1 MTDVLGRRGVEVRT
15 LGIGERGR
23 GCEAVEDEPR
33 ARWVDEDGDGS
44 HTGGTPGNALS
55 FISRGAQDRVVT
67 LERLLVGLLAAG
79 LVVLGVGSL
88 VSLAATTL
96 TGPYTAPAS
105 VVVLLLVVSIIG
117 GVAVGAKGR
126 GWFRNP
132 GYW

>member
-1 MTDVLGRRGVEVRT
+1 
-15 LGIGERGR
+15 
-23 GCEAVEDEPR
+23 
-33 ARWVDEDGDGS
+33 
-44 HTGGTPGNALS
+44 
-55 FISRGAQDRVVT
+55 VT